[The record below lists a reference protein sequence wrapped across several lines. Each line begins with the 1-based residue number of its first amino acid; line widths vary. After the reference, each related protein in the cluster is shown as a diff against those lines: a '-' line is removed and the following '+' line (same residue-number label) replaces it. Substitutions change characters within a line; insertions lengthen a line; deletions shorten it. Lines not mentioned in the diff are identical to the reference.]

1 MMSSTRKPSGSRCD
15 DQVEEGHAIADVL
28 WDAVLLHALFGRFIC
43 ELVRIAVQVREVGAV
58 AEQTNSDVSFASVG
72 WHPDECFRR
81 HIV

>member
-1 MMSSTRKPSGSRCD
+1 MSGTRKPRGSRCD
-15 DQVEEGHAIADVL
+15 DQVEESHAIANVL
-28 WDAVLLHALFGRFIC
+28 RDAVLLHALFGRLIC
-43 ELVRIAVQVREVGAV
+43 ELIRIAVQVREIGSV

>member
-1 MMSSTRKPSGSRCD
+1 
-15 DQVEEGHAIADVL
+15 VL
-28 WDAVLLHALFGRFIC
+28 RDAVLLNALFGRLIC
-43 ELVRIAVQVREVGAV
+43 ELIRIAVQVREIGSV